1 MRQPEWQN
9 KVARTSTKAIMKGT
23 LALQKANERDE
34 NRSAMSNTG
43 ATSRKNADAA
53 HAAINSKKM
62 SPKKFKL
69 VANSK
74 LFNEEKPQ
82 HLCFK
87 WNYINETLNSF
98 LFSCRIE
105 KIAEQHK

>member
-43 ATSRKNADAA
+43 VTSRKNADAA
-53 HAAINSKKM
+53 HAANSKKM
-62 SPKKFKL
+62 SSKKFKL
-69 VANSK
+69 VANSE
-74 LFNEEKPQ
+74 FYSV
-82 HLCFK
+82 F
-87 WNYINETLNSF
+87 F
-98 LFSCRIE
+98 F
-105 KIAEQHK
+105 